1 MTGRDPRGGPAH
13 LHFVRG
19 DRRACAVCR
28 PCGRMVH
35 MNIQDI
41 ETEALKLPVVE
52 RARLA
57 EALLESLDAL
67 SEEEHR
73 RLWTEE
79 AARRDAELD
88 ASPTKV
94 RPAAEVFRDARARLR

>member
-1 MTGRDPRGGPAH
+1 
-13 LHFVRG
+13 
-19 DRRACAVCR
+19 
-28 PCGRMVH
+28 
-35 MNIQDI
+35 MNLPEL
-41 ETEALKLPVVE
+41 ETEALKLPVAE

-57 EALLESLDAL
+57 ETLLESLDAL

-88 ASPTKV
+88 ADPSCG
-94 RPAAEVFRDARARLR
+94 RHAAEVFRNARARLR